1 MTVAQPILDTQRLR
15 LLPARPE
22 LAAAA
27 LDYHLRNRAHL
38 EPWNP
43 TAGPQFYT
51 EAHWA
56 MQLRQAARSWE
67 EGVSARFLLATPA
80 EPERI
85 IGTVSFSNIVRG
97 VFQACHL
104 GYGIDRAREGQGLM
118 REALQAA
125 IAFAFAD
132 LKLHRIQAN
141 YQPHNVRSAALLQK
155 LGFAVEGQAKDYLFL
170 DGAWRDHVLTS
181 LTNPDFDRRTL
192 LG

>member
-43 TAGPQFYT
+43 TTGPQFYT

>member
-155 LGFAVEGQAKDYLFL
+155 LGFAIEGQAKDYLFL

>member
-1 MTVAQPILDTQRLR
+1 MTVAQPILDTPRLR

-67 EGVSARFLLATPA
+67 EGVSARFLLAAPA